1 MYTDLPGIYYL
12 LDIQDIYRGSY
23 IKGSQSDIW
32 YTLWGIQ
39 CEYLTSLD
47 MKTVKL
53 KMQRS
58 KSYVKLDIDD
68 DLDVQ
73 GVSFSVGRLPRPETA
88 YRHRAPVLSFRSRT
102 IINDLAPRYR

>member
-1 MYTDLPGIYYL
+1 
-12 LDIQDIYRGSY
+12 
-23 IKGSQSDIW
+23 
-32 YTLWGIQ
+32 
-39 CEYLTSLD
+39 

-88 YRHRAPVLSFRSRT
+88 YRHCAPVLSFRSRT